1 MNKDKKQASKKKIIN
16 TQLDTSDLK
25 ALEDLPPQEI
35 KTAIDNMADKIRQME
50 ESMSEILKGFSLD
63 LQKIDPSDMDPID
76 ANVLKVFQDVVD
88 EVCESITGDE
98 EVDLDEI
105 RRAAEKRPKLP
116 PITTFGLMSEKT
128 ARKLPIVSPHRKRKW
143 RNKIPVE
150 CQRGTT

>member
-63 LQKIDPSDMDPID
+63 LQK
-76 ANVLKVFQDVVD
+76 N
-88 EVCESITGDE
+88 
-98 EVDLDEI
+98 
-105 RRAAEKRPKLP
+105 
-116 PITTFGLMSEKT
+116 
-128 ARKLPIVSPHRKRKW
+128 
-143 RNKIPVE
+143 
-150 CQRGTT
+150 